1 MAALRTVLFLTTERS
16 YIFVHPHSCLE
27 RLYIL
32 QRRCVQHNSHDE
44 AIFISTGTVQN
55 TAPESEFLILSM
67 TSILLLV
74 IICAPRRIFTLQLFT
89 KWFESH
95 CIPALM
101 MYLLF
106 MFTFFPW
113 TYCLLEPLSGHIFS
127 RKIVFLFI
135 FKFQKTF
142 VGKRRRRHLMLNWPW
157 WHVNDWTCGSR
168 VVFSVASVH
177 NCRKRTQVQ
186 MQAKENESVFIL
198 CVVSCICICVGVVHV

>member
-32 QRRCVQHNSHDE
+32 RRRNVQHNSHDE

-106 MFTFFPW
+106 ITIYLLCIYILSLNLLSFRTSFWPHLFKEDCFF
-113 TYCLLEPLSGHIFS
+113 YLSSNS
-127 RKIVFLFI
+127 RKL
-135 FKFQKTF
+135 
-142 VGKRRRRHLMLNWPW
+142 LSE
-157 WHVNDWTCGSR
+157 ND
-168 VVFSVASVH
+168 VDA
-177 NCRKRTQVQ
+177 
-186 MQAKENESVFIL
+186 IL
-198 CVVSCICICVGVVHV
+198 C

>member
-1 MAALRTVLFLTTERS
+1 MAALGDIIDLKCAQVSVSQENNEVIKKFSLIKIAISSPETGSQFIVKFFGAALRTVLFLTTERS
-16 YIFVHPHSCLE
+16 YIFVHPHPCLE

-32 QRRCVQHNSHDE
+32 RRRNVQHNSHDE

-89 KWFESH
+89 KLFESH

-106 MFTFFPW
+106 MFTFF
-113 TYCLLEPLSGHIFS
+113 
-127 RKIVFLFI
+127 R
-135 FKFQKTF
+135 
-142 VGKRRRRHLMLNWPW
+142 
-157 WHVNDWTCGSR
+157 
-168 VVFSVASVH
+168 
-177 NCRKRTQVQ
+177 
-186 MQAKENESVFIL
+186 
-198 CVVSCICICVGVVHV
+198 

>member
-1 MAALRTVLFLTTERS
+1 
-16 YIFVHPHSCLE
+16 
-27 RLYIL
+27 
-32 QRRCVQHNSHDE
+32 
-44 AIFISTGTVQN
+44 
-55 TAPESEFLILSM
+55 M

-106 MFTFFPW
+106 MFTFFRW

-177 NCRKRTQVQ
+177 KCRKRTQVQ
-186 MQAKENESVFIL
+186 MQAKENESVLIL
-198 CVVSCICICVGVVHV
+198 CVVSCICICVGVVLV

>member
-1 MAALRTVLFLTTERS
+1 MAALGDIIDLKCAQISVSQENNELIKKFSLIKIAISSPETGSQFIVKFFVAALRTVLFLTTERS

-32 QRRCVQHNSHDE
+32 HRRCVQHNSHDE

-67 TSILLLV
+67 TPILLLV

-106 MFTFFPW
+106 MFTFFRW

-127 RKIVFLFI
+127 RKIVFYLSSNSR
-135 FKFQKTF
+135 K
-142 VGKRRRRHLMLNWPW
+142 LLSE
-157 WHVNDWTCGSR
+157 ND
-168 VVFSVASVH
+168 VDA
-177 NCRKRTQVQ
+177 
-186 MQAKENESVFIL
+186 IL
-198 CVVSCICICVGVVHV
+198 CWTGRGGM